1 MKFVDSVRIRVMAG
15 DGGSGSIA
23 FRRESFM
30 PFGGPAGGDGGKGGS
45 VILVA
50 EEGRTSLLDLAH
62 MPALK
67 AQRGE
72 HGRGK
77 DQYGKGGKDLTIGV
91 PIGTQVYDFQT
102 GELIGDL
109 TENGSTM
116 IVAQGGAGGRGNI
129 HFSSSYDRAPRRAEP
144 GTPGEDRML
153 RLELKV
159 LADVGLLGFP
169 NVGKS
174 TLVATMSAARP
185 KIADYPF
192 TTLQPH
198 LGVVHIGGRASKAD
212 FVLADIPGLVP
223 GASEGIGLGTR
234 FLKHVERCR
243 VLLHLLM
250 PPIDPLLGEGRD
262 PMSDFDA
269 IMKELAQFAPEL
281 AKRPMIVAMS
291 KGDLPEARE
300 IFPEWQARFAKR
312 GIRLRLI
319 SAATR
324 DGLEQLARDLYHAV
338 RGRLPEADDAEMEP
352 GPPAPLPLP
361 QPKAAPK
368 PAAKKP
374 AAKKA
379 PAKKAVAK
387 KKAAKKPA
395 AKKAPAKKA
404 VAKKKAAKKPAAKK
418 APAKKAVAKKKPGKK
433 VVAKKSLAKKPAVKH
448 APAKRAAKKP
458 AKKPAKRAV
467 ASRAAPKKQAKPAV
481 RRAKAKLSRG
491 PGRKKTAKR

>member
-77 DQYGKGGKDLTIGV
+77 DQYGKGGKDLVIGV
-91 PIGTQVYDFQT
+91 PIGTQVYDFAT
-102 GELIGDL
+102 GELLGDL

-269 IMKELAQFAPEL
+269 IMKELGQFAPEL
-281 AKRPMIVAMS
+281 ANRPMIVAMS
-291 KGDLPEARE
+291 KGDLPEAQE

-361 QPKAAPK
+361 QPRKAAAK
-368 PAAKKP
+368 PSAKAAAKPSAKAAAKKP

-379 PAKKAVAK
+379 PAKRATTK
-387 KKAAKKPA
+387 KTAAKQ
-395 AKKAPAKKA
+395 
-404 VAKKKAAKKPAAKK
+404 
-418 APAKKAVAKKKPGKK
+418 AVAKKKP
-433 VVAKKSLAKKPAVKH
+433 VARKAPATKKPASGKKPV
-448 APAKRAAKKP
+448 AKRPSAKKKPVATKPAAKKP
-458 AKKPAKRAV
+458 AKNATKRAV
-467 ASRAAPKKQAKPAV
+467 AKKQAPKRQAKPAV
-481 RRAKAKLSRG
+481 RRPKPKATRSRSG
-491 PGRKKTAKR
+491 KKPARR